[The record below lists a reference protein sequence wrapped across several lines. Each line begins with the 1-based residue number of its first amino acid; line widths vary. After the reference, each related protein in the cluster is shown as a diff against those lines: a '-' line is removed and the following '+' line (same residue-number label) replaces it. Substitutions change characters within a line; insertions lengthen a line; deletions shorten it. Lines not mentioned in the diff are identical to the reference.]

1 MQQCTTFTI
10 SDLVADES
18 RMTQIEVTNM
28 LRQGYASIL
37 SSVTSETIS

>member
-28 LRQGYASIL
+28 LRQGYAST
-37 SSVTSETIS
+37 SSNVISEVI